1 MQLSF
6 LRIQNYKSIV
16 DSGNIR
22 VERLQAFV
30 GENNAGKSNIL
41 KAVDVFLSSGTGGVQ
56 ESHFFDK
63 NQPIIIT
70 CTFTRLNAG
79 ERKTL
84 RRYLLGDKLILE
96 KKIVTQQDSKSNRIR
111 LVAEYHGYLSKPKDW
126 WLSTDAII
134 DREGNRPNWQKI
146 AEEHGLEE
154 YVRGKDGR
162 INRQSYENG
171 VQKYIEH
178 NKSIEFDEPVVGE
191 TQAFGLQPVLLDKLP
206 AFYLLPAITDYTSEI
221 DRRST
226 STVFR
231 RLMGDLSD
239 RIIQTDLRYQ
249 EILDSLHRINQL
261 LNPNPKEDDEGEE
274 ISRLEILSTVEQT
287 LKKNIE
293 NLIPSIQSVQL
304 RVDIET
310 PRDLFSR
317 GVTLKVDDGV
327 MTDVIEKGHGMQR
340 SVIFGLLNTLIS
352 TQRNQLFS
360 PISENQDFQSIILA
374 IEEPELYIH
383 PQLQRLIFRTLSD
396 FAKTD
401 QVLFCSHSPAF
412 VNIEQ
417 YNSIGVVRK
426 DDVIIGTKV
435 LQCESDLFGA
445 YNTKIGYKFLK
456 RFGLEQNQMFFAK
469 DIILVEGE
477 QDYIGIVA
485 TGRKMG
491 WFEYPEELGYTV
503 IVAGCKDEIPKYQ
516 QLLNAF
522 GFRYTVL
529 LEKDGRDDTDIQN
542 ASILGNLGGNRCV
555 CMEQR
560 LEDIVNHKGHFGRT
574 YDAMRYFETEE
585 HITAKLEQLVGNL
598 FQIERIRC

>member
-96 KKIVTQQDSKSNRIR
+96 KKIVTQQDSRSNRIR
-111 LVAEYHGYLSKPKDW
+111 LIAEYHGYLSKPKDW

-146 AEEHGLEE
+146 AKEHGLEE
-154 YVRGKDGR
+154 YVVGTDGR
-162 INRQSYENG
+162 ISRQSYENG
-171 VQKYIEH
+171 LRTYIED
-178 NKSIEFDEPVVGE
+178 NDSIEFDEPVLGE

-231 RLMGDLSD
+231 KLMGDLSD

-249 EILDSLHRINQL
+249 EILDSLQRINQL
-261 LNPNPKEDDEGEE
+261 LNPNPIENIEGEE
-274 ISRLEILSTVEQT
+274 IPRLEILSTVEQM

-293 NLIPSIQSVQL
+293 KLIPSIQSIQL
-304 RVDIET
+304 RVDIEA

-340 SVIFGLLNTLIS
+340 SVIFGLLNTLIY

-417 YNSIGVVRK
+417 YHSIGVVRK
-426 DDVIIGTKV
+426 DDVFEGTRV
-435 LQCESDLFGA
+435 LQCDPDLFGA
-445 YNTKIGYKFLK
+445 YDTRNGYKFLK

-469 DIILVEGE
+469 KIILVEGE
-477 QDYIGIVA
+477 QDYIAIVA
-485 TGRKMG
+485 AGRKMG
-491 WFEYPEELGYTV
+491 LFEYPEELGYTV
-503 IVAGCKDEIPKYQ
+503 IVAGCKDEIPKFQ

-529 LEKDGRDDTDIQN
+529 LEKDGRDENDLQN
-542 ASILGNLGGNRCV
+542 GLILKHTGNNRCV
-555 CMEQR
+555 CIEER
-560 LEDIVNHKGHFGRT
+560 LEDIVNHKGHFGKT

-585 HITAKLEQLVGNL
+585 HITAKLEQLVGDL